1 MSELVLKDLF
11 NKALAY
17 NHDKPAIVFKNEV
30 LTYGE
35 LNKLANKLSHAFQD
49 KGIGV
54 EAPVAMIMSN
64 CIEYVV
70 TDIAIMKIGAV
81 KVPLNNMLGET
92 EIKYMLENSQS
103 KAAIV
108 GPEFYSVVAKIR
120 EEIPSLQTVVGLT
133 DQVPDGF
140 ISWKDFLAGRSDSTP
155 IADVK
160 PSNTATITYSGGTT
174 GLSKGIVQTQ
184 QKLVM
189 SLYCHLI
196 ELEIVSDDKI
206 LVMTPLPHS
215 GGRFIQTGILKGATH
230 YIYDKFDPIQ
240 AIDTIMEKQITVT
253 FMVPTMIYRL
263 IDTIA
268 EKNIDV
274 SSHQLKMMCYAA
286 APIMEERLKQ
296 GLEVFGPVF
305 FQFYGQTECP
315 NFITRLKK
323 EDHSLDPHKVHRL
336 RSCGKPTIMSEV
348 RIVNEDGEEVRTGEQ
363 GEITVKSPFVMERYH
378 LLTEKTAETII
389 NGWLHT
395 GDMGRVDEDGYVY
408 IMDRK
413 NDMIISGGMNVY
425 STEVEN
431 VIQQVPGVRQVAVIG
446 IPHSDWGEQVIAF
459 VIADAAQVPS
469 EETILQYCKQNL
481 AKYKCPKKIKFV
493 EEFPLTPYGKL
504 DKKTLRKP
512 FWQNAERSIN

>member
-11 NKALAY
+11 NKALAD
-17 NHDKPAIVFKNEV
+17 NHDKIAISFKNEE
-30 LTYGE
+30 LTYEE
-35 LNKLANKLSHAFQD
+35 LNKLANQLAHGFLA
-49 KGIGV
+49 KGISV
-54 EAPVAMIMSN
+54 EDPVAMIMSN
-64 CIEYVV
+64 CMEYVV
-70 TDIAIMKIGAV
+70 TDIAIMKSGAV

-108 GPEFYSVVAKIR
+108 GPEFYSIVEKIR
-120 EEIPSLQTVVGLT
+120 EQIPSLQIVVGLT
-133 DQVPDGF
+133 EDVPDGF
-140 ISWKDFLAGRSDSTP
+140 ISWKEFLTGKSDTTP
-155 IADVK
+155 IVDVK

-184 QKLVM
+184 KKLVM

-230 YIYDKFDPIQ
+230 FIYDKFDPIQ
-240 AIDTIMEKQITVT
+240 AINAILEKQITIT

-263 IDTIA
+263 LDTIE
-268 EKNIDV
+268 EKQIDV
-274 SSHQLKMMCYAA
+274 SSHSLKMMSYAA
-286 APIMEERLKQ
+286 APIMEDRLKQ

-323 EDHSLDPHKVHRL
+323 EDHSLDVCKVHRL
-336 RSCGKPTIMSEV
+336 RSCGKPSIMSEV
-348 RIVNEDGEEVRTGEQ
+348 RIVNEDGEEVNTGEQ

-378 LLTEKTAETII
+378 QLPEKTAETII

-395 GDMGRVDEDGYVY
+395 GDMGKVDEEGYVY

-459 VIADAAQVPS
+459 VIADSSNLPS
-469 EETILQYCKQNL
+469 EEAILQYCKQNL
-481 AKYKCPKKIKFV
+481 AKYKCPKEIKFV
-493 EEFPLTPYGKL
+493 QEFPLTPYGKL